1 MSGFSF
7 SKLKQAKPS
16 MRRRLFLYM
25 GALAALLLVTLFAVL
40 LLLGQLKSPR
50 EELAKSLTFRME
62 AFQSDMESL
71 WRNVSVMGLHL
82 SEDMTAI
89 LEKQTTDLSKL
100 DGDADA
106 VERLEEAMLEPLCQ
120 YVRQADCS
128 GAFVVLNTSL
138 VSNTES
144 FSGLYVQRSNAA
156 HTTSGLLLYRG
167 MADIGR
173 QHGVMPH
180 RKWAQEFDLSE
191 FPGFTRYLES
201 ASAPIERNCC
211 TTPLLTLPNTSERAI
226 LLTVPMLGTDGTA
239 YGLCGFSVN
248 QTYFSSHHVQPSG
261 VSRLACVLSDSAA
274 GLDISKGLLT
284 YPANGFCFV
293 PDELLTEKPLQE
305 GLTSYTGAELSFV
318 GLSRPFMA
326 ADGDVEPHILTVLIP
341 KSDYANLLLKSRLEI
356 GGLLILLMFFG
367 VICCLFYTRHYFTPI
382 LEDIDHVTAAGGEA
396 GNPFFEELLPLSNK
410 LRVHER
416 TITDLETERQNL
428 RGQMEQAEA
437 DAKRLA
443 QRRKSEIDPEEYQL
457 FLSAYQKLGPEARTV
472 IDAMVDGISVQV
484 LAEQLGKKMST
495 VYSYRRDIYE
505 KVGIQGENKL
515 QQLRVRV
522 SLMRREQTEYGGSPA
537 PSNGENAGQA
547 VNR

>member
-1 MSGFSF
+1 MTRYTLSEFYNIRR
-7 SKLKQAKPS
+7 S
-16 MRRRLFLYM
+16 MKKRLTVYM
-25 GALAALLLVTLFAVL
+25 ITLGLILAAALIAGLFFFN
-40 LLLGQLKSPR
+40 QLKSPQ
-50 EELAKSLTFRME
+50 EELCTSLSFRME
-62 AFQSDMESL
+62 AFESDMKSM
-71 WRNVSVMGLHL
+71 WRNVSVMGVHL
-82 SEDMTAI
+82 SEDMSAI
-89 LEKQTTDLSKL
+89 VQRQTSKL
-100 DGDADA
+100 SALDGSADA
-106 VERLEEAMLEPLCQ
+106 MERLEEAMLEPLCQ

-138 VSNTES
+138 VSADSS

-173 QHGVMPH
+173 RHDVMPH

-191 FPGFTRYLES
+191 FPGFTRYLEAAS
-201 ASAPIERNCC
+201 ASIERNCC

-248 QTYFSSHHVQPSG
+248 QTYFSPHHVQPSG

-274 GLDISKGLLT
+274 GLDISKGLLA

-356 GGLLILLMFFG
+356 GGLLILLIFFG
-367 VICCLFYTRHYFTPI
+367 VVCCLFYTRLYFTPI

-416 TITDLETERQNL
+416 TITDLETERQDL

-437 DAKRLA
+437 NAKRLA

>member
-1 MSGFSF
+1 
-7 SKLKQAKPS
+7 
-16 MRRRLFLYM
+16 
-25 GALAALLLVTLFAVL
+25 
-40 LLLGQLKSPR
+40 
-50 EELAKSLTFRME
+50 
-62 AFQSDMESL
+62 
-71 WRNVSVMGLHL
+71 
-82 SEDMTAI
+82 
-89 LEKQTTDLSKL
+89 
-100 DGDADA
+100 
-106 VERLEEAMLEPLCQ
+106 MLEPLCQ

-138 VSNTES
+138 VSADSS

-173 QHGVMPH
+173 RHDVMPH

-191 FPGFTRYLES
+191 FPGFTRYLEAAS
-201 ASAPIERNCC
+201 ASIERNCC

-248 QTYFSSHHVQPSG
+248 QTYFSPHHVQPSG

-274 GLDISKGLLT
+274 GLDISKGLLA

-356 GGLLILLMFFG
+356 GGLLILLIFFG
-367 VICCLFYTRHYFTPI
+367 VVCCLFYTRLYFTPI

-416 TITDLETERQNL
+416 TITDLETERQDL

-437 DAKRLA
+437 NAKRLA

>member
-138 VSNTES
+138 VSADSS

-173 QHGVMPH
+173 RHDVMPH

-191 FPGFTRYLES
+191 FPGFTRYLEAAS
-201 ASAPIERNCC
+201 ASIERNCR

-248 QTYFSSHHVQPSG
+248 QTYFSSHHAQPSG

-326 ADGDVEPHILTVLIP
+326 ADGDVESHILTVLIP

-416 TITDLETERQNL
+416 TITDLETERQDL

-437 DAKRLA
+437 NAKRLA